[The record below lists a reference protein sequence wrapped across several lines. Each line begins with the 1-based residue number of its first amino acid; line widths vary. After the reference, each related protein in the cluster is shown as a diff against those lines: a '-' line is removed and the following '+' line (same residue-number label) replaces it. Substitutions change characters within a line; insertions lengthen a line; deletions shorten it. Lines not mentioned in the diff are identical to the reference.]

1 MSIKDKR
8 WFSKWMTFRYRN
20 FKQYY
25 YFKSA
30 LKLIIP
36 NFFFQIKRQLILSSY
51 NNKSNSEKAYI
62 DKRVNYYIK
71 LNTSFSYSN
80 IPKRLGDLK
89 PGKKQRTYF
98 FDTREITRY
107 FPNNNLIDYEF
118 GDITEVPPHP
128 AIVKSRPINDSN
140 QNSILLKL
148 NKIRHFTFPKDIT
161 PYDKKKDLLVWRGAF
176 KTVHIQRIK
185 FVEKWFDHPQC
196 NVAHVSNLEPFLH
209 WRKPKLNMYE
219 MLQYKFVMVIEGYD
233 VATSL
238 KWVMASNS
246 VAVMPKPKYETWFM
260 EGTLIPDYHY
270 IQVKDDYS
278 DVVDKMNYYIAN
290 PDKAEAIIKNAHDY
304 IDQFRNKKRER
315 LISLMVLNKYFQL
328 QNQ

>member
-1 MSIKDKR
+1 MGVKNKK

-30 LKLIIP
+30 LKLLIP
-36 NFFFQIKRQLILSSY
+36 NFLYQLRRHSIIGSYLKKSSD
-51 NNKSNSEKAYI
+51 EKVYI
-62 DKRVNYYIK
+62 NKRVNYYIK
-71 LNTSFSYSN
+71 LNSSFNRSN
-80 IPKRLGDLK
+80 QAKQLGELK

-98 FDTREITRY
+98 FDTHEITRY
-107 FPNNNLIDYEF
+107 FPNDNYIDFEF

-128 AIVKSRPINDSN
+128 AIVKSRPISDSN
-140 QNSILLKL
+140 QNSVLLNL

-161 PYDKKKDLLVWRGAF
+161 AYHKKKDLLVWRGAF
-176 KTVHIQRIK
+176 KTVHTQRIK
-185 FVEKWFDHPQC
+185 FVEKWFGHPQC
-196 NVAHVSNLEPFLH
+196 NVAHVSKLKPYLH
-209 WRKPKLNMYE
+209 WRKPKMNMYE

-246 VAVMPKPKYETWFM
+246 VAVMPKPNYETWFM
-260 EGTLIPDYHY
+260 ENTLIPDYHY

-278 DVVDKMNYYIAN
+278 DVVDKMNYYIEN
-290 PDKAEAIIKNAHDY
+290 PDKAKAIIENAHEY
-304 IDQFRNKKRER
+304 INQFRNKKRER
-315 LISLMVLNKYFQL
+315 LISLMVLDKYFKL
-328 QNQ
+328 QGN